1 MLILISFIAILVLC
15 FYQDV
20 RFRGV
25 HWFVFPLV
33 LAGAIALNWVNLNWT
48 TIAYNTGFLTV
59 LLLGLT
65 LYLTAK
71 EQRLVNIIKGYFSM
85 GDILFLVAMIPLF
98 SFQWYILFFTFGTIL
113 TLVFHLIAATIKP
126 QKTIPYA
133 GYMALVG
140 IAYVTFSDQL
150 QNLIPSI

>member
-1 MLILISFIAILVLC
+1 MFILLAFIAVLVLC

-20 RFRGV
+20 RFRGI
-25 HWFVFPLV
+25 HWVLFPLV
-33 LAGAIALNWVNLNWT
+33 LVGAIALNWDNLNWET
-48 TIAYNTGFLTV
+48 MALNLGFLLV

-65 LYLTAK
+65 LYLSVK
-71 EQRLVNIIKGYFSM
+71 FGEFVNITNDFFSI

-98 SFQWYILFFTFGTIL
+98 SFHWYILFFTIGTML
-113 TLVFHLIAATIKP
+113 TLVFHVIATVLKP
-126 QKTIPYA
+126 QKSIPYA

-150 QNLIPSI
+150 QFITLLI